1 MSQPRPGDPPEVA
14 APEVSTPEVAAPEI
28 ATTAEALEAA
38 AMPPAFRARAH
49 AVHADPEERG
59 AEDGPMP
66 TKLPPPKSAA
76 EWAYR
81 RLILY
86 IARFEEALDAE
97 HEVAMGFTDGG
108 TGVIRIEGMG
118 HFDPDMV
125 TFYGTDPRGAKVQLI
140 QHVTQLSVLLR
151 AVPKRRPK
159 EAPRRIG
166 FRLRADL
173 EGEGSERGEEGP
185 PGPAERPG
193 GPGIAGT

>member
-1 MSQPRPGDPPEVA
+1 MSDEVR
-14 APEVSTPEVAAPEI
+14 
-28 ATTAEALEAA
+28 TTAKALEAE
-38 AMPPAFRARAH
+38 AMPRAH
-49 AVHADPEERG
+49 AVRTEPDARG

-66 TKLPPPKSAA
+66 KMPAPKSPA

-118 HFDPDMV
+118 HFDPDIV
-125 TFYGTDPRGAKVQLI
+125 TFYGTDARGAKVQLI

-151 AVPKRRPK
+151 ALPKVRPDG
-159 EAPRRIG
+159 APRRIG
-166 FRLRADL
+166 FQLRADL
-173 EGEGSERGEEGP
+173 EGEAMEPGPDAPGEGP
-185 PGPAERPG
+185 G
-193 GPGIAGT
+193 GGGSRDLSGT

>member
-1 MSQPRPGDPPEVA
+1 MTDDV
-14 APEVSTPEVAAPEI
+14 
-28 ATTAEALEAA
+28 ATTAEALEAD
-38 AMPPAFRARAH
+38 AMPRAH
-49 AVHADPEERG
+49 AVRADPETRG

-66 TKLPPPKSAA
+66 SRLPPPKSPA

-81 RLILY
+81 RLVLY
-86 IARFEEALDAE
+86 IARFEETLDAE

-118 HFDPDMV
+118 YFDPDIV
-125 TFYGTDPRGAKVQLI
+125 TFYGTDARGGRVQLI

-151 AVPKRRPK
+151 ALSKRRPE

-173 EGEGSERGEEGP
+173 EGEPIEAEAAPEAE
-185 PGPAERPG
+185 PAAE
-193 GPGIAGT
+193 A

>member
-1 MSQPRPGDPPEVA
+1 MSD
-14 APEVSTPEVAAPEI
+14 EI

-38 AMPPAFRARAH
+38 AMPRAH
-49 AVHADPEERG
+49 AVRLEPDARG
-59 AEDGPMP
+59 VEDGPMP
-66 TKLPPPKSAA
+66 TRLPPPKSPA

-86 IARFEEALDAE
+86 IARFEETLDAE

-108 TGVIRIEGMG
+108 TGIIRIEGMG
-118 HFDPDMV
+118 HFDPDLV

-151 AVPKRRPK
+151 AIPKRRP
-159 EAPRRIG
+159 EAEPRRIG

-173 EGEGSERGEEGP
+173 EEGDAAPGEGSAGGVPDDEPSGP
-185 PGPAERPG
+185 TPG
-193 GPGIAGT
+193 

>member
-1 MSQPRPGDPPEVA
+1 VTE
-14 APEVSTPEVAAPEI
+14 TPIV

-38 AMPPAFRARAH
+38 AMPRAH
-49 AVHADPEERG
+49 AVHTDPGERG
-59 AEDGPMP
+59 AEDEPVPRM
-66 TKLPPPKSAA
+66 PPPRSAA

-86 IARFEEALDAE
+86 IARFEEGLDAE

-140 QHVTQLSVLLR
+140 QHVSQLSVLLR
-151 AVPKRRPK
+151 AVPKRRPQ

-173 EGEGSERGEEGP
+173 EEAAETSMEVEDAGS
-185 PGPAERPG
+185 
-193 GPGIAGT
+193 